1 MIFVMQKVS
10 FIVLFSL
17 LGFLEIHAQLKVGK
31 DPKSLQTNSYFNL
44 QSDINRHIVITK
56 DSSKLGIGTIAP
68 NFSLEMLGLNNN
80 DAIAV
85 GNSILGSSYRGKI
98 SVLGSGANDRWM
110 KINSDWNSTT
120 NNTRAFGFF
129 RGSNE
134 YLTILDNGKTGI
146 NVPSPTS
153 QLEVNGAATNNIAFD
168 AGSSTTIDFTKSNLA
183 YTSASGTS
191 FTLNGLKDGGA
202 YTLILTSTSNTG
214 TATFSASGFTIKN
227 MSTSA
232 MTSGKEHI
240 YSFIVTGT
248 KVYVSMNTE
257 N

>member
-1 MIFVMQKVS
+1 MQKVS

-17 LGFLEIHAQLKVGK
+17 MGFLEMHAQLKVGK
-31 DPKSLQTNSYFNL
+31 DPKNVQNNSYFHL
-44 QSDINRHIVITK
+44 QSDINRHVVVTK
-56 DSSKLGIGTIAP
+56 DSSKLGIGTVTP
-68 NFSLEMLGLNNN
+68 NFSLEMIGLNNN
-80 DAIAV
+80 DAIAI
-85 GNSILGSSYRGKI
+85 GNTVLGSSYRGKI

-110 KINSDWNSTT
+110 KFNSDWNSTT
-120 NNTRAFGFF
+120 NNSRAFGFF
-129 RGSNE
+129 RGANE
-134 YLTILDNGKTGI
+134 YLTILDNG
-146 NVPSPTS
+146 NVGVGNVAPVSK
-153 QLEVNGAATNNIAFD
+153 LEVNGAATNNIAFD

-202 YTLILTSTSNTG
+202 YTLILSSTSNTG
-214 TATFSASGFTIKN
+214 MATFSATGFTIKN

-240 YSFIVTGT
+240 YSFIVAGT

>member
-1 MIFVMQKVS
+1 MQKVS
-10 FIVLFSL
+10 FIVLFFL
-17 LGFLEIHAQLKVGK
+17 MGFLDIHAQLKVGK
-31 DPKSLQTNSYFNL
+31 DPKNVQNNSYFHL
-44 QSDINRHIVITK
+44 QSDINRHLIITK
-56 DSSKLGIGTIAP
+56 DSSKLGIGTVTP
-68 NFSLEMLGLNNN
+68 NFSLEMIGLNNN
-80 DAIAV
+80 DAIAI
-85 GNSILGSSYRGKI
+85 GNSILGSSFRGKI

-120 NNTRAFGFF
+120 NGTRAFGFF

-153 QLEVNGAATNNIAFD
+153 QLEVNGAATNQTAFD
-168 AGSSTTIDFTKSNLA
+168 AGSNSTIDFTKSNLA
-183 YTSASGTS
+183 FTSASATS
-191 FTLNGLKDGGA
+191 YTLNGLKDGGA

-240 YSFIVTGT
+240 YSFIVAGT

>member
-1 MIFVMQKVS
+1 MKWLL
-10 FIVLFSL
+10 FILFCPIMLFS
-17 LGFLEIHAQLKVGK
+17 QLKIGK
-31 DPKSLQTNSYFNL
+31 NPKIIQTNTHL
-44 QSDINRHIVITK
+44 QIESDISRQLIVTK
-56 DSSKLGIGTIAP
+56 DSSKLGIGTTTP
-68 NFSLEMLGLNNN
+68 NFSIEMIGLNNN
-80 DAIAV
+80 DAISIGNAV
-85 GNSILGSSYRGKI
+85 LGSSYRGKI

-110 KINSDWNSTT
+110 KFNSDWNSTT
-120 NNTRAFGFF
+120 NNSRAFGFF
-129 RGSNE
+129 RGANE
-134 YLTILDNGKTGI
+134 YLTILDNG
-146 NVPSPTS
+146 NVGVGNVAPVSK
-153 QLEVNGAATNNIAFD
+153 LEVNGAATNNIAFD

-202 YTLILTSTSNTG
+202 YTLILSSTSNTG
-214 TATFSASGFTIKN
+214 MATFSATGFTIKN

-240 YSFIVTGT
+240 YSFILAGT